1 MTFRL
6 WRCLYFERSGICS
19 IFQECCVLSVIIFFQ
34 INFKCIYLW
43 GCNLGYGGFFSF
55 WVLLWRK
62 EEESGVDGR
71 KLYFKEMLQ
80 AGSDFFPPA
89 QAGSNWGDWGS
100 ASFCP
105 EGSWAT
111 GFQLKVHLQQ
121 QHPRHCHKKYNLSFS
136 LQVEPDC
143 GAFCDDTAL
152 NGV

>member
-1 MTFRL
+1 M
-6 WRCLYFERSGICS
+6 
-19 IFQECCVLSVIIFFQ
+19 
-34 INFKCIYLW
+34 
-43 GCNLGYGGFFSF
+43 GYGGFFSF

-111 GFQLKVHLQQ
+111 GFQLKVHLQR
-121 QHPRHCHKKYNLSFS
+121 QHPRHCHKKCSIIIEAS
-136 LQVEPDC
+136 L
-143 GAFCDDTAL
+143 FRL
-152 NGV
+152 NPTVAPSVTTQRLMGFE